1 MPLNLASGALL
12 IQLLAA
18 MVIAAHLAMALVAV
32 IRTGSVPLGRL
43 RAADGVIAGLGLLTA
58 GTLLK
63 TIELRTW
70 SQIALFAVVL
80 SLRTILKQLF
90 VWERGRILAREP
102 GLRSL
107 RALR

>member
-1 MPLNLASGALL
+1 MPLNFATGALL
-12 IQLLAA
+12 IQLLAVV
-18 MVIAAHLAMALVAV
+18 VIAAHLATALVAV
-32 IRTGSVPLGRL
+32 VWTGSVPLGRL

-58 GTLLK
+58 ATLLK

-70 SQIALFAVVL
+70 TQIALFAVVL
-80 SLRTILKQLF
+80 SLRTILKRLF